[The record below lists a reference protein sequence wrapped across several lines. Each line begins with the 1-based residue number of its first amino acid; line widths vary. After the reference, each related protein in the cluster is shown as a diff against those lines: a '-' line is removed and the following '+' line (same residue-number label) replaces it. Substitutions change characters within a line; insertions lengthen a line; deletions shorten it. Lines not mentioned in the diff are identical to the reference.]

1 VNTKLH
7 KLIKEFLVLVAIYTC
22 LLPGISWA
30 GNLDASQSSYLSPS
44 VKVDIS
50 DFSQSFYGLYK
61 YGNELLK
68 KADQTSE
75 RSKFEKEFFNLS
87 FKILFPEII
96 QHYLVNTIKQQI
108 LPNLDKSKIKEIRV
122 QFLESDDPFVN
133 DTYSYFEELGEKNL
147 DKLIGS
153 KALINLLLEYEEG
166 KNTKRT
172 DFAGFLPP
180 RRGAKTRDTYIKKW
194 LVDSIAPIT
203 GYPKKELRAKKTS
216 QLWLFYYMFKLPH
229 EFGKVLLEG
238 IDKGSGADFR
248 VEVVLNDD
256 SLYTEQIRIEGQ
268 NGRSQ
273 AFVVGK
279 ETFPEVEHKDPTL
292 EELMQHLPGT
302 LRGHIH
308 TLANQR
314 NDYHEVI
321 EFIRRLRTLKQT
333 NLKDNITAVQKILD
347 EIFVWSKRVHA
358 ARPVEQKLEV
368 QKYLKPVLSKRGY
381 LKLGKYDKI
390 LDALEK
396 VRTSL
401 EARADWLVDRIQKR
415 NENELRSYYK
425 QHPDRYVWAEI
436 TKNKLILVEDYV
448 GKLMIRKALEKLDEI
463 SRPLFSKRA
472 FEQTEQYGTMQQR
485 IKLIQPLLNRLVPR
499 EPVLGALYF
508 IEKADKEIIHITSQQ
523 RELERLLSDLRRWKA
538 FRGSAQS
545 GKSYQSI
552 LQDTIILLFYIQLPG
567 AKQKNILEEAIAN
580 IKSIIDSTN
589 ASTEIKGDMKNII
602 PGRLVPVRDML
613 TLMLE
618 TINRRNDA
626 VNKFKDIESISQARD
641 LLGQS
646 RRQFDKDVSTVE
658 LAKDIMDNLKLFH
671 LDLTD
676 YQYEFKSTSTS
687 SFTHIGDTISS
698 AVKKLKSTND
708 IFRMETVL
716 CGQAI

>member
-1 VNTKLH
+1 MNTKLH

-96 QHYLVNTIKQQI
+96 QYYLVSTIKQQI